1 MTAKYTVQE
10 LVDLQ
15 IIEKPLDG
23 NHGSIHPTSKDYVE
37 DGIPFIMAS
46 DLSNGLVN
54 FSSCKFITEK
64 QANTLRKGFSIAGDI
79 LLSHKATIGRTATVQ
94 ENKYPFLVL
103 TPQVTYYRVKDKQKL
118 NNLYLKYYFDS
129 QYFQS
134 ILQQWAGSGSTRAYI
149 GITEQLKLPII
160 LPDIDIQNEIVDI
173 IDRLDQ
179 KIYLNTQINQ
189 TLEQIAQ
196 ALFKSWFVDFDPV
209 RAKAQA
215 LSDGLSLEQAELAAM
230 QTISGKTPEELTAL
244 SQTQPD
250 RYAELAETAK
260 AFPCEMVA
268 IDGVEVPKG
277 WEKTTLSEIC
287 EMQNGYAFKSSEW
300 TDSGIPVI
308 KIGSIQS
315 KILTV
320 EGNGF
325 VSEDNLSLRSNF
337 VLNDGD
343 IAIGLTGAY
352 VGKVGRMPANKKA
365 MLNQRVAKFLAKR
378 INKSET
384 FYSFIYMNVIQEEF
398 KNFVDFTAQ
407 GSAQPNI
414 STKDILKYPLLLA
427 NNDVHLAFEKLLKK
441 ILDKSIFNSYQNE
454 ILSNSR
460 DLLLPKLLNG
470 EI

>member
-1 MTAKYTVQE
+1 MSNWKVMKLSEVATIVGGGTPSSSKSEYFE
-10 LVDLQ
+10 N
-15 IIEKPLDG
+15 G
-23 NHGSIHPTSKDYVE
+23 N
-37 DGIPFIMAS
+37 IPWITPK
-46 DLSNGLVN
+46 DLSGYNKRYISKGERN
-54 FSSCKFITEK
+54 ITELGLK
-64 QANTLRKGFSIAGDI
+64 NSSAKLLPKNTVLLTSRAPIGYVAIASNEISTNQGFKS
-79 LLSHKATIGRTATVQ
+79 
-94 ENKYPFLVL
+94 LVL
-103 TPQVTYYRVKDKQKL
+103 NNGHIPEFFYYLLK
-118 NNLYLKYYFDS
+118 NNVH
-129 QYFQS
+129 
-134 ILQQWAGSGSTRAYI
+134 ILESRATGSTFKEI
-149 GITEQLKLPII
+149 SGKILKDTELSIPT
-160 LPDIDIQNEIVDI
+160 PDIQQKIVDI
-173 IDRLDQ
+173 LSPLDD
-179 KIYLNTQINQ
+179 KIELNTQINQ

-196 ALFKSWFVDFDPV
+196 ALFKSWFVDFDPA
-209 RAKAQA
+209 RAKVQA
-215 LSDGLSLEQAELAAM
+215 LSDGMSLKQAELAAM
-230 QTISGKTPEELTAL
+230 QAISGKTPEELTAL
-244 SQTQPD
+244 SQTQPE
-250 RYAELAETAK
+250 RYSELAETAK
-260 AFPCEMVA
+260 AFPCEMVEV
-268 IDGVEVPKG
+268 DGVEVPKG
-277 WEKTTLSEIC
+277 WGKTTLSEIC

-343 IAIGLTGAY
+343 IVIGLTGAY
-352 VGKVGRMPANKKA
+352 VGKVGRMPANKRA
-365 MLNQRVAKFLAKR
+365 MLNQRVAKFLAKQ
-378 INKSET
+378 INESET

-470 EI
+470 EV